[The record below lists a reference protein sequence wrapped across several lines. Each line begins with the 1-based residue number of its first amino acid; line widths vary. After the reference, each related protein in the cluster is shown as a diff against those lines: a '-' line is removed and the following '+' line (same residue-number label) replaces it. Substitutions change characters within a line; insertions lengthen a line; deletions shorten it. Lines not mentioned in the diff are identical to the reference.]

1 MGNFFYLDTYI
12 MGKTLPTERVFQ
24 TYAGRYKLT
33 FYDAKRLCALHG
45 ATLAT
50 YSQLHKAWQAG
61 LERCA

>member
-1 MGNFFYLDTYI
+1 

-45 ATLAT
+45 AMLAT